1 MFAISSL
8 SRLLP
13 APRLLGFPADAPP
26 LARDSQGSK
35 TLAPGDKYRREQRK
49 KEVAKNKAQRK
60 SARDDA
66 LKTADVASLRD
77 ELHKLHQHKK
87 LGLASNEK
95 LDRIKV
101 LERAIEEREE
111 ERRAKAAKGAPE
123 PAPAVKVKTI
133 GALRARGTE
142 IVAAGTARVDSG
154 LGERRPQDSVYYHP
168 TLNPTGRP
176 PPGKPQKYKSAA
188 DAGEADEA
196 AEDEDE
202 DEDDGWGIIGQ
213 PRVPLSLIHI

>member
-1 MFAISSL
+1 M
-8 SRLLP
+8 
-13 APRLLGFPADAPP
+13 
-26 LARDSQGSK
+26 
-35 TLAPGDKYRREQRK
+35 
-49 KEVAKNKAQRK
+49 AKNKAQRK

-133 GALRARGTE
+133 GALRARGTRLSPR
-142 IVAAGTARVDSG
+142 GRRGSTRVWESG
-154 LGERRPQDSVYYHP
+154 DRR
-168 TLNPTGRP
+168 TRCTTTR
-176 PPGKPQKYKSAA
+176 
-188 DAGEADEA
+188 
-196 AEDEDE
+196 
-202 DEDDGWGIIGQ
+202 
-213 PRVPLSLIHI
+213 R